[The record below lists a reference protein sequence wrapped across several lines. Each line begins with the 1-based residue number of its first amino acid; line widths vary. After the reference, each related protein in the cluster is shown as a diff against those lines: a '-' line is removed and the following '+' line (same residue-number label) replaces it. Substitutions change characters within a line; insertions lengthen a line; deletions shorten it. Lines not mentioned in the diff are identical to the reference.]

1 MISIQN
7 VFKGLPELQY
17 LDLQHNKLTFL
28 TFPSDPT
35 LLTKLE
41 HLDVGF
47 NQLTAIPAEI
57 VRLPSVKTLKCM
69 NNLIERVRAE
79 ICEMDLRVLD
89 VSSNP
94 LLQPPLETCE
104 RGLHSM
110 RRYYHCLKLEE
121 LAGPDCKQRSQT
133 KFFSTMKKYE
143 KSRTKM
149 KKKKALSSSL
159 CPSRV
164 FRTVSQSS
172 SEPSEL
178 ATLSIGETK
187 TTLVSGHERPP
198 VRSVSFSLKGLDNV
212 DDRLVAEPTTKYAS
226 LDDSGRM
233 NGDFEKVVFDNS
245 KKVAD
250 EITVNETLKVIF
262 VGMAHSGKTS
272 IIKRLLEGRKAIIP
286 QKDERTIGVDIYNW
300 DPKTTDGSLLTRIQV
315 DEELKGRV
323 NDNVDVKFSVWDFAG
338 QHVYHVSVFPIIC
351 VEKMCHR
358 STL

>member
-1 MISIQN
+1 M
-7 VFKGLPELQY
+7 QY

-57 VRLPSVKTLKCM
+57 VRLPSVKTLKCT

-110 RRYYHCLKLEE
+110 QRYYHCLKLEE
-121 LAGPDCKQRSQT
+121 LAAPDCKQRSQT
-133 KFFSTMKKYE
+133 KYFSTMKKYE
-143 KSRTKM
+143 KSRMKM
-149 KKKKALSSSL
+149 RKKKAFPSSL
-159 CPSRV
+159 CPSSV

-178 ATLSIGETK
+178 LVTLSIGETK
-187 TTLVSGHERPP
+187 PTLVSGRERPP
-198 VRSVSFSLKGLDNV
+198 VRSVSFSFKGLANV

-226 LDDSGRM
+226 LDDSDSSM
-233 NGDFEKVVFDNS
+233 DGDFERVVFDHS
-245 KKVAD
+245 EKVAD

-262 VGMAHSGKTS
+262 VGMANSGKTS
-272 IIKRLLEGRKAIIP
+272 IIKRLLEGRKAKIP

-300 DPKTTDGSLLTRIQV
+300 NPKTTDGSYFNSKSL
-315 DEELKGRV
+315 
-323 NDNVDVKFSVWDFAG
+323 
-338 QHVYHVSVFPIIC
+338 P
-351 VEKMCHR
+351 
-358 STL
+358 